1 MATLAPSTPLID
13 VRDLRVEYAQ
23 AAGRVIRAVD
33 GLTVAVEP
41 GRTLGIVGESGSGKT
56 TVVRAILRIVDEP
69 GRIAGGSVLYRGR
82 DLLRLGD
89 RELRRLRGNKI
100 SMIFQDPSGSL
111 DPLHTVGEQFVETIR
126 THMKLSAGAARDR
139 AREVLDLVGLPDPV
153 GAMASYSSQLS
164 AGTIQRM
171 MIGMAIACEPD
182 LILADEPTTGL
193 GVLPQAQILS
203 VLRDIQ
209 RRLGT
214 TLILITHDM
223 GVVAH
228 VADEIL
234 VMYAGR
240 CVEYGAKDQVLTRP
254 THPYTLG
261 LMRSVPDIDGERP
274 HRLRTISGFPPDL
287 SALPRGC
294 PFVSRCYRAL
304 PRCADVDPPLEDA
317 GAGHMVA
324 CHSPVTDE
332 DRRET
337 PR

>member
-1 MATLAPSTPLID
+1 MSAATEPLID
-13 VRDLRVEYAQ
+13 VRDLRVEYGQ
-23 AAGRVIRAVD
+23 GEGRVIRAVD
-33 GLTVAVEP
+33 GLSVAVQP
-41 GRTLGIVGESGSGKT
+41 GKTLGIVGESGSGKT
-56 TVVRAILRIVDEP
+56 TVVRAILRIIDAP

-82 DLLRLGD
+82 NLLTLPE
-89 RELRRLRGNKI
+89 RELRQLRGNKI

-111 DPLHTVGEQFVETIR
+111 DPLYTVGDQFIETIR
-126 THMKLSAGAARDR
+126 THLRFNATK
-139 AREVLDLVGLPDPV
+139 ARERSLEVLSLVGLPDPAA
-153 GAMASYSSQLS
+153 AMASYPNQLS

-182 LILADEPTTGL
+182 VILADEPTTGL

-203 VLRDIQ
+203 VLKDIQ

-228 VADEIL
+228 VADSIL
-234 VMYAGR
+234 VMYAGK
-240 CVEYGAKDQVLTRP
+240 CVEYGSKERVLKQP

-261 LMRSVPDIDGERP
+261 LMQSVPEIDGERP

-304 PRCADVDPPLEDA
+304 PKCGDVDPALDETA
-317 GAGHMVA
+317 TGHLVA

-332 DRRET
+332 DRQEVLQ
-337 PR
+337 

>member
-1 MATLAPSTPLID
+1 MAIGVEPLID
-13 VRDLRVEYAQ
+13 VRDLRVEYGHGEGQ
-23 AAGRVIRAVD
+23 VIRAVD

-41 GRTLGIVGESGSGKT
+41 GKTLGIVGESGSGKT
-56 TVVRAILRIVDEP
+56 TVVRAILRIIDQP
-69 GRIAGGSVLYRGR
+69 GRITGGQVLYRGR
-82 DLLRLGD
+82 DLLTLPD

-111 DPLHTVGEQFVETIR
+111 DPLHTVGDQFVETIR
-126 THMKLSAGAARDR
+126 THLRVNARAARER
-139 AREVLDLVGLPDPV
+139 SLEVLGLVGLHDPA
-153 GAMASYSSQLS
+153 GAMASYPNQLS

-171 MIGMAIACEPD
+171 MIGLAIACEPD
-182 LILADEPTTGL
+182 VILADEPTTGL

-209 RRLGT
+209 QRLGT

-228 VADEIL
+228 VADSIL

-240 CVEYGAKDQVLTRP
+240 CVEYGAKEQVLTRP

-261 LMRSVPDIDGERP
+261 LMQSVPDIDGERP
-274 HRLRTISGFPPDL
+274 NRLRTISGFPPDL

-304 PRCADVDPPLEDA
+304 PECESIAPQLEESER
-317 GAGHMVA
+317 GHLVA

-332 DRRET
+332 DRQEVIG
-337 PR
+337 